1 MDDIFE
7 NVEEYNRNKE
17 RKIMIVFDDII
28 AKQYKT

>member
-17 RKIMIVFDDII
+17 RKIMIVLDDII
-28 AKQYKT
+28 AKQ